1 LAGTP
6 PISRTVPVPGSD
18 QQEPVAP
25 PEPIRLGRALRLAW
39 VAYQRRLDQ
48 EMAAAGFAD
57 RAFPDGRVLR
67 ICVRAGQTTIAQIGR
82 ELEITRQGAA
92 KLVASLHDR
101 GYLKVEASATSGR
114 EKSVSLTPR
123 ALEYLEA
130 HRSAAR
136 EIERQVQAEI
146 GSERLDSLSRLVQ
159 ALGGEEQPR
168 MIDYLRRRADLD
180 VLRGPEE

>member
-6 PISRTVPVPGSD
+6 PISRIIPELGAD
-18 QQEPVAP
+18 QRESVEPTDRV
-25 PEPIRLGRALRLAW
+25 RLGRALRLAW
-39 VAYQRRLDQ
+39 VGYQLRLDQ

-57 RAFPDGRVLR
+57 RGFPDARVLR
-67 ICVRAGQTTIAQIGR
+67 ICLRAGQTTIAQIGR

-92 KLVASLHDR
+92 KLVASLRDR
-101 GYLKVEASATSGR
+101 GYLNVEASATSRR

-123 ALEYLEA
+123 AIEFLEA
-130 HRSAAR
+130 HRRAAR
-136 EIERQVQAEI
+136 EIERQVQAEV
-146 GSERLDSLSRLVQ
+146 GHEALEGLSRLVQ

-180 VLRGPEE
+180 ILRLPED